1 MKNPK
6 SPLNFFSSK
15 MSELLFINGKI
26 FSQPITGVQRYAM
39 QILEALDA
47 LLADGHWIAKC
58 RLVLMVSSSR
68 TQPLPSYRH
77 IEVREISASSLHYW
91 EQVRLPWA
99 TRGSM
104 LMNLAGSAPLLKLGQ
119 ICTFHDTAVFD
130 MPNAYSPAFVRWYRL
145 LFSVQAKLS
154 RRLFTVSEFSKERIC
169 HHLDVSSEKVK
180 VVYGAADHMRSQS
193 TDSGALRRLGVEPK
207 SYFLAVGSA
216 NPTKNFSRLI
226 EAFSG
231 LPDADARLVVV
242 GGSNAAVFASSG
254 KTAQEDPRIIR
265 AGRLTDAELKSLYS
279 HARAYVFPSIYEGFG
294 LPPIEAMLCGCP
306 VIAARA
312 ASIPEICGQAAA
324 YFDPLCPDSMRSVM
338 SRALQDD
345 DWLDGLRA
353 IGREHVKKFSWYASA
368 NQLLI
373 ELWQLGIVTPGTPVP
388 NSTAKL
394 NYKTVSTLAVNNRC

>member
-1 MKNPK
+1 MP
-6 SPLNFFSSK
+6 
-15 MSELLFINGKI
+15 ELLFINGKM

-47 LLADGHWIAKC
+47 LLEDGHWVANC
-58 RLVLMVSSSR
+58 RLVLVVLSSS
-68 TQPLPSYRH
+68 TQPLPSYRN
-77 IEVREISASSLHYW
+77 IEIREISARSLHYW

-130 MPNAYSPAFVRWYRL
+130 MPSAYSPAFVRWYRL

-169 HHLDVSSEKVK
+169 HHLNVSPKKVK

-193 TDSGALRRLGVEPK
+193 LESGALRRLGIEPK
-207 SYFLAVGSA
+207 RYFLAVGSA

-265 AGRLTDAELKSLYS
+265 AGRLTDGELKSLYS

-324 YFDPLCPDSMRSVM
+324 YFDPLCVESMRSVIN
-338 SRALQDD
+338 RAQCDD
-345 DWLDGLRA
+345 EWLDGLRA

-368 NQLLI
+368 NQLLS
-373 ELWQLGIVTPGTPVP
+373 ELWQLGKVTPGTPLP
-388 NSTAKL
+388 ESAAKL
-394 NYKTVSTLAVNNRC
+394 NSKTAQTLAVSGKR